1 MHSNMAQVANNSRA
15 SYYLSSTGYD
25 FDFTNRYENSTGDS
39 SMGDSNTSPLSAK
52 NYTRK
57 SHTRSSSSQS
67 SSSHGSGDY
76 ILRSPIQLENNPV
89 AIRMRNFSFPN
100 FDVNSEIDPLADSE
114 SKRQCA
120 PPGKDLLS
128 KYHHRAM
135 NSGQS
140 SLGPGNSY
148 PSSEESSPRRSAN
161 SRTCSS
167 LSSFSV
173 DAPILK
179 GCAELSANPL
189 QEHVHFENES
199 ENLFNQLRS
208 YRIGSQ
214 VDFHSNSD
222 KESHYDEADLQGLR
236 SAFLRSSR
244 KSSLENPGRQLQE
257 FKKRQ
262 SLSRMSTSSIV
273 TPQMSPQMSPRGTF
287 HKRASAISDSQHTL
301 LFDNSTF
308 RLRKNLTS
316 ESEFSACSGELP
328 KLFKIE
334 TTGYC
339 NTYKKHSTV
348 PSPKLTI
355 ENTKEQIRRNSN
367 GHFENFHQFAKL
379 NGIERRGSVFACLP
393 ETGDSVTDPKINLDF
408 VTTFKM
414 ERPPRYRKSKTYF
427 EKRLASTISEEG
439 SSSQPS
445 SDSSSSSSCYLY
457 KEKNSNKDKDDEML
471 TLIDFLKT
479 D

>member
-1 MHSNMAQVANNSRA
+1 M
-15 SYYLSSTGYD
+15 
-25 FDFTNRYENSTGDS
+25 
-39 SMGDSNTSPLSAK
+39 
-52 NYTRK
+52 
-57 SHTRSSSSQS
+57 
-67 SSSHGSGDY
+67 
-76 ILRSPIQLENNPV
+76 
-89 AIRMRNFSFPN
+89 
-100 FDVNSEIDPLADSE
+100 
-114 SKRQCA
+114 
-120 PPGKDLLS
+120 
-128 KYHHRAM
+128 
-135 NSGQS
+135 
-140 SLGPGNSY
+140 
-148 PSSEESSPRRSAN
+148 
-161 SRTCSS
+161 
-167 LSSFSV
+167 
-173 DAPILK
+173 
-179 GCAELSANPL
+179 
-189 QEHVHFENES
+189 
-199 ENLFNQLRS
+199 
-208 YRIGSQ
+208 
-214 VDFHSNSD
+214 
-222 KESHYDEADLQGLR
+222 
-236 SAFLRSSR
+236 
-244 KSSLENPGRQLQE
+244 
-257 FKKRQ
+257 
-262 SLSRMSTSSIV
+262 
-273 TPQMSPQMSPRGTF
+273 
-287 HKRASAISDSQHTL
+287 
-301 LFDNSTF
+301 
-308 RLRKNLTS
+308 RKNSTS

-414 ERPPRYRKSKTYF
+414 ERPPRYRKYKTYF

-445 SDSSSSSSCYLY
+445 SDSASSSSCYLY